1 MAPAVAP
8 APSKPAVDPMERI
21 NKYISDNQGC
31 TITTWKGGGHLRRRQ
46 RGKTFL
52 VHSNATKTTLHEK
65 MIRAVCGGNRD
76 SAIFV
81 VVSVR
86 TNKRHHHHRTRKFP

>member
-21 NKYISDNQGC
+21 NEYISDNQGC
-31 TITTWKGGGHLRRRQ
+31 TISTTWKAGGHLRRQ

-52 VHSNATKTTLHEK
+52 VHNNATKITLHEK
-65 MIRAVCGGNRD
+65 IICAVCGGNRD
-76 SAIFV
+76 SAI
-81 VVSVR
+81 SGL
-86 TNKRHHHHRTRKFP
+86 RKFP